1 MSPEAETVTSAQE
14 PFLVPPELVHLS
26 IPLKTF
32 QEQHPDIQG
41 LVIGALV
48 YCGDRLLLLQRSA
61 SDSYP
66 NRWEVPGGSCD
77 LEDETVLHA
86 VARELFEE
94 TGLRATRIVRQVG
107 DGVSFQTGRPSSVKN
122 WLKLSF
128 EVEVASGDLNGQ
140 ADAEGKFS
148 NQAYQGFPVKLDP
161 AEHQRFIW
169 VKEEELRQKSA
180 SGLPLSFI
188 SVDQVSLMLVALG
201 ARNGYDL

>member
-1 MSPEAETVTSAQE
+1 MSSQAETVTSAQE

-32 QEQHPDIQG
+32 QEQHPDVQG

-48 YCGDRLLLLQRSA
+48 YSGDRLLLLQRSA

-107 DGVSFQTGRPSSVKN
+107 DGVRFQTGRPSNVTN

-128 EVEVASGDLNGQ
+128 EVEVATSGSFMGKG
-140 ADAEGKFS
+140 DAQGTYE
-148 NQAYQGFPVKLDP
+148 AYQDVMVKLNP

-169 VKEEELRQKSA
+169 IKEEELRLKTA
-180 SGLPLSFI
+180 NGIPLSFI
-188 SVDQVSLMLVALG
+188 SKDQLDLMLA
-201 ARNGYDL
+201 AFSA